1 MLPALLAPAL
11 LGPGTARAEAWPE
24 RPIRLIYPFG
34 GGAPTETLARM
45 VAEQLRLALGVPIVF
60 DNRPGAGG
68 LIAAEATARAPKD
81 GHTLGWLTSSIL
93 TINPNI
99 YLSLPYRLEDFA
111 PLSVTYRGPLVLAA
125 ANTLPGGDLRGT
137 IAALRAQRGM
147 AYATAGIAT
156 SPHLM
161 MEMFQGETG
170 VELAHLPFRG
180 EQPIVTE
187 LLAGRVLLFA
197 GSLAT
202 LLPHLDSGAF
212 RVLAIST
219 PERLAT
225 APKIPTFVEQGMA
238 GFVWRYWHGMVAPA
252 GTPEPVLQRLERGA
266 DAGDPQRPGAG
277 ARHGGHAGGTHHA
290 GGIRRTDRA
299 RPRYLRPA
307 GPQPRH
313 HAELEQIAGR
323 PERPDA

>member
-1 MLPALLAPAL
+1 MAAGRRTGFGRRVLPALLAPAL

-225 APKIPTFVEQGMA
+225 APKIPTFVEQGVA

-252 GTPEPVLQRLERGA
+252 GTPEPVLQRLSEVLMPAIRSAPVQARAMADMQVEPTTREEFVALIGRDLDTYGRLIRSRGI
-266 DAGDPQRPGAG
+266 
-277 ARHGGHAGGTHHA
+277 T
-290 GGIRRTDRA
+290 
-299 RPRYLRPA
+299 LN
-307 GPQPRH
+307 
-313 HAELEQIAGR
+313 
-323 PERPDA
+323 

>member
-1 MLPALLAPAL
+1 
-11 LGPGTARAEAWPE
+11 
-24 RPIRLIYPFG
+24 
-34 GGAPTETLARM
+34 M
-45 VAEQLRLALGVPIVF
+45 VTEQLRLALGVPVVF

-68 LIAAEATARAPKD
+68 LIAAEAVARAPKD
-81 GHTLGWLTSSIL
+81 GLTLGWLTSSIL
-93 TINPNI
+93 TINPHI
-99 YLSLPYRLEDFA
+99 YASLPYRLEDFS

-125 ANTLPGGDLRGT
+125 ASTLPGGDLRGT
-137 IAALRAQRGM
+137 VAVLRTQPGL

-161 MEMFQGETG
+161 MEMFQSELG

-187 LLAGRVLLFA
+187 LLAGRVSLFA

-219 PERLAT
+219 PERLT
-225 APKIPTFVEQGMA
+225 AAPGIPTFVEQGMA

-252 GTPEPVLQRLERGA
+252 GTPEAVLQRLSEVLMPAIRSEMVQARAMA
-266 DAGDPQRPGAG
+266 DMQVEPTTRAEFAALIGRDLDTYGRL
-277 ARHGGHAGGTHHA
+277 
-290 GGIRRTDRA
+290 IRRRGIT
-299 RPRYLRPA
+299 LN
-307 GPQPRH
+307 
-313 HAELEQIAGR
+313 
-323 PERPDA
+323 

>member
-1 MLPALLAPAL
+1 MTEGPRSGFGRRALSALLAPM
-11 LGPGTARAEAWPE
+11 LGSPWAARAQAWPN

-34 GGAPTETLARM
+34 GGAPTEVLARI
-45 VAEQLRLALGVPIVF
+45 VAEQMRLALGVPVVF

-68 LIAAEATARAPKD
+68 LIAAEAVARAPKD
-81 GHTLGWLTSSIL
+81 GLTLGWLTSSIL
-93 TINPNI
+93 TINPHI
-99 YLSLPYRLEDFA
+99 YFSLPYRLEDFA

-125 ANTLPGGDLRGT
+125 AKTLPGGDLHDT
-137 IAALRAQRGM
+137 VAKLRAQRGL

-161 MEMFQGETG
+161 MEMFQAETG

-187 LLAGRVLLFA
+187 LLAGRIPLFA

-212 RVLAIST
+212 RILAIST
-219 PERLAT
+219 PERLAA
-225 APKIPTFVEQGMA
+225 APGIPTFVEQGMP

-252 GTPEPVLQRLERGA
+252 GTPEPVLRRLSEVLMPAIRSEAVQARAMADMQVEPTTREEFAALIGRDLDTYGRLIRSRGI
-266 DAGDPQRPGAG
+266 
-277 ARHGGHAGGTHHA
+277 T
-290 GGIRRTDRA
+290 
-299 RPRYLRPA
+299 LN
-307 GPQPRH
+307 
-313 HAELEQIAGR
+313 
-323 PERPDA
+323 